1 VEALNVGGLVLLK
14 MERAGSFECRGLVLL
29 KMDRAGSF
37 ESSTVWC
44 L

>member
-1 VEALNVGGLVLLK
+1 VG
-14 MERAGSFECRGLVLL
+14 GLVLL

-37 ESSTVWC
+37 EFGGPCVAENGQGWK